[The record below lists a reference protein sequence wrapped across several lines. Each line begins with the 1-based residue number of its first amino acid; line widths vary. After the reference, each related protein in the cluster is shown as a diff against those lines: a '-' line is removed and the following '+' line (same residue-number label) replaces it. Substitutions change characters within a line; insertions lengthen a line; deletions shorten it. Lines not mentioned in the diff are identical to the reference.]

1 VQVLNRDDAWS
12 MLMARPKLRQI
23 TFGLTENDANEYGL
37 NIVDADTWLMD
48 GDKELINLQDLK
60 IIGLHNASNA
70 LAAVAL
76 CRAIGV
82 DYAPI
87 IQTLYNFKGLPHRV
101 EWVASIDD
109 VDYYDD
115 SKGTNVGATC
125 AAIAGLSQKVVLI
138 AGGDGKGQ
146 DFSSLKTAVAENA
159 RAVVL
164 IGRDANLI
172 EAALL
177 EAQVDGIQ
185 VPIYHA
191 IDLPE
196 AVSIAKKVAQ
206 TGDAV
211 LLSPACASFDMFK
224 NYVHRAEVFVSAVMS
239 LKELA

>member
-1 VQVLNRDDAWS
+1 LDDDCEENSYSLKQVD
-12 MLMARPKLRQI
+12 
-23 TFGLTENDANEYGL
+23 G
-37 NIVDADTWLMD
+37 DTWLCE

-60 IIGLHNASNA
+60 IIGLHNATNA

-76 CRAIGV
+76 CRGIGV
-82 DYAPI
+82 DYAHI

-101 EWVASIDD
+101 EWVANIDD

-125 AAIAGLSQKVVLI
+125 AALTGLAQKVVLI

-146 DFSSLKTAVAENA
+146 DFTPLAVAVAENA
-159 RAVVL
+159 SAVVL
-164 IGRDANLI
+164 IGRDAPLI

-177 EAQVDGIQ
+177 PTNIPLYQ
-185 VPIYHA
+185 A

-196 AVSIAKKVAQ
+196 AVNIAKKLAKA
-206 TGDAV
+206 DEAV

-224 NYVHRAEVFVSAVMS
+224 NYVHRAEVFVAAVNR